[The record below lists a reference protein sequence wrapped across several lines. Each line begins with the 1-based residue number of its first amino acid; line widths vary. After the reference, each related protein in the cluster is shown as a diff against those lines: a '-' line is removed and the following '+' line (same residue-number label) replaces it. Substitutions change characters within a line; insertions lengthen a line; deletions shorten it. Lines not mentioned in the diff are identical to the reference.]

1 MQVETETTSKRDPS
15 NSLTNIILEDKK
27 ESLQKNNSI
36 PKSLFI
42 KSSIQTTLFIP
53 FYAIGSNIKDI
64 LEKELKERY
73 EGKCIR
79 EGYVRPNT
87 IKIIQFSSGICRGND
102 VVFDVLYQAFICY
115 PMEGTKIVIEI
126 TNITKAGIRGK
137 SRDTLSP
144 IDVFV
149 ARDHHVND
157 ESFNTYQVGNEVY
170 VEIIGHRY
178 EINDKTISVIAELL
192 SNKKS
197 KFNIKDKE

>member
-1 MQVETETTSKRDPS
+1 MIQEVESKRDPS
-15 NSLTNIILEDKK
+15 NSLTNIVLDDKLASMK
-27 ESLQKNNSI
+27 KNDVI
-36 PKSLFI
+36 PKSLFL

-53 FYAIGSNIKDI
+53 FYAIGSNIKDV

-126 TNITKAGIRGK
+126 TNVTKAGIRGK
-137 SRDTLSP
+137 SRDALSP

-157 ESFNTYQVGNEVY
+157 ENFNTLQIGNEVY

-178 EINDKTISVIAELL
+178 EINDRTISVIAELL
-192 SNKKS
+192 SEQKS
-197 KFNIKDKE
+197 RFNIKDKE

>member
-1 MQVETETTSKRDPS
+1 MIQEVKSKRDPS
-15 NSLTNIILEDKK
+15 NSLTNIVIDDKQASMK
-27 ESLQKNNSI
+27 KKDTI
-36 PKSLFI
+36 PKSLFL

-53 FYAIGSNIKDI
+53 FYAIGSNIKDV

-79 EGYVRPNT
+79 EGYIRPNT

-126 TNITKAGIRGK
+126 TNVTKAGIRGK
-137 SRDTLSP
+137 SRDALSP
-144 IDVFV
+144 IDVFI

-157 ESFNTYQVGNEVY
+157 ENFNTHQIGNEVY

-178 EINDKTISVIAELL
+178 EINDRTISVIAELL
-192 SNKKS
+192 SEQKS
-197 KFNIKDKE
+197 RFNIKDKE

>member
-1 MQVETETTSKRDPS
+1 MIQEVESKRDPS
-15 NSLTNIILEDKK
+15 NSLTNIVLDDKLASMK
-27 ESLQKNNSI
+27 KNDVI
-36 PKSLFI
+36 PKSLFL

-53 FYAIGSNIKDI
+53 FYAIGSNIKDV

-73 EGKCIR
+73 ERKCIR

-126 TNITKAGIRGK
+126 TNVTKAGIRGK
-137 SRDTLSP
+137 SRDALSP

-157 ESFNTYQVGNEVY
+157 ENFNTLQIGNEVY

-178 EINDKTISVIAELL
+178 EINDRTISVIAELL
-192 SNKKS
+192 SEQKS
-197 KFNIKDKE
+197 RFNIKDKE